1 MSVPW
6 RHWQRSAR
14 TCAGCTWPPAASTT
28 CTTTTSAR
36 SGQLYRMMNLRCV
49 PAPNT
54 AGELAQLAAPGLTD
68 GRFVRLVVRWREL
81 VSLGLPLELPAFA

>member
-1 MSVPW
+1 
-6 RHWQRSAR
+6 
-14 TCAGCTWPPAASTT
+14 
-28 CTTTTSAR
+28 
-36 SGQLYRMMNLRCV
+36 MMNLRCV